1 MGIRHLG
8 PRGRRYVDWITFMSN
23 NNDKQYTTQ
32 ELNAMSNEDL
42 ARLGTELD
50 DVTIA
55 YRKER
60 FPIANDPAEKRA
72 ARAVTFWLVLG
83 IIGGLGFL
91 ATYIFWPWEYKA
103 HGDEGLLA
111 YTLYTPMLGIISGL
125 CILSLGFAVVLY
137 VKKFIPEEIAV
148 QRRHDGPSEE
158 VDRRTIV
165 ALLNDSWQTSTL
177 GRRKLIMGLA
187 GGGAV
192 LAGLTIIAPM
202 GGMIKNPWN
211 PKEGP
216 MDVQGDG
223 TLWTSGWTLVENDV
237 KVYLGRD
244 TAAIAESHTDATG
257 EHWSTTGVSRLVRMR
272 PEDLAAASMETV
284 FPLPAEMVNDG
295 AEYDPAKDVY
305 EHQMHSVHGPRNA
318 VMLIRLRTADA
329 EKVIERE
336 GQESFHYGDYYA
348 YSKICTHIG
357 CPTSL
362 YEAQTN
368 RILCP
373 CHQSQFDALHYGK
386 PVFGPAA
393 RALPQLPITVDEEGY
408 LIAAGNF
415 IEPLGPAFW
424 ERKS

>member
-1 MGIRHLG
+1 
-8 PRGRRYVDWITFMSN
+8 MS

-72 ARAVTFWLVLG
+72 VRSVAFWLALG

-91 ATYIFWPWEYKA
+91 ATYIFWPWQYKG
-103 HGDEGLLA
+103 HGDEGLMA
-111 YTLYTPMLGIISGL
+111 YTMYTPMLGITSGL

-177 GRRKLIMGLA
+177 GRRKVIMGLA
-187 GGGAV
+187 GTGAV
-192 LAGLTIIAPM
+192 LAGLTIVAPL
-202 GGMIKNPWN
+202 GGMIKNPWK

-223 TLWTSGWTLVENDV
+223 TLWTSGWTLAENNV

-272 PEDLAAASMETV
+272 PEDLGAASMETV

-295 AEYDPAKDVY
+295 AEYDPTKDVY

-408 LIAAGNF
+408 LVAAGNF

>member
-1 MGIRHLG
+1 
-8 PRGRRYVDWITFMSN
+8 MSN
-23 NNDKQYTTQ
+23 NNKDYTTQ

-42 ARLGTELD
+42 SRLGTELD
-50 DVTIA
+50 GVTVA
-55 YRKER
+55 FRKER

-72 ARAVTFWLVLG
+72 ERLIIVWLALGVLAG
-83 IIGGLGFL
+83 IAFLGVYL
-91 ATYIFWPWEYKA
+91 FWPWEYQG
-103 HGDEGLLA
+103 HGDEKLWW
-111 YTLYTPMLGIISGL
+111 YTFYTPLLGVTAGL
-125 CILSLGFAVVLY
+125 CILSLGFASVLY
-137 VKKFIPEEIAV
+137 VKKFIPQEISV

-165 ALLNDSWQTSTL
+165 ALLNDSWETSTL
-177 GRRKLIMGLA
+177 GRRKVIQILA
-187 GGGAV
+187 GAGAV
-192 LAGLTIIAPM
+192 LTGLTIVAPL
-202 GGMIKNPWN
+202 GGMLKNPWR
-211 PKEGP
+211 PKDGP

-223 TLWTSGWTLVENDV
+223 TLWTSGWTLHEKGV
-237 KVYLGRD
+237 KLYLGRD
-244 TAAIAESHTDATG
+244 TAAIAESHTGDAGT
-257 EHWSTTGVSRLVRMR
+257 HWTTAGVSRLVRMR

-284 FPLPAEMVNDG
+284 FPLPADDVNDG
-295 AEYDPAKDVY
+295 DLYDPERDVY
-305 EHQMHSVHGPRNA
+305 ENHMHSIHGPRNA
-318 VMLIRLRTADA
+318 VMLIRLRTSDA
-329 EKVIERE
+329 SKVIERE
-336 GQESFHYGDYYA
+336 GQEAFHYGDYYA

-408 LIAAGNF
+408 LVAEGNF

>member
-111 YTLYTPMLGIISGL
+111 YTLYTPMLGITSGL

-257 EHWSTTGVSRLVRMR
+257 EHWSTTGVSRLIRMR

>member
-42 ARLGTELD
+42 ARLGTKLD

-111 YTLYTPMLGIISGL
+111 YTLYTPMLGITSGL

>member
-1 MGIRHLG
+1 
-8 PRGRRYVDWITFMSN
+8 MSN
-23 NNDKQYTTQ
+23 DNKKQYTTQ
-32 ELNAMSNEDL
+32 ELNSMSNDDL

-72 ARAVTFWLVLG
+72 VRAVGIWAALG
-83 IIGGLGFL
+83 ILGGIGFL
-91 ATYIFWPWEYKA
+91 AVYLFWPWQYKG
-103 HGDEGLLA
+103 HGDEGLWT
-111 YTLYTPMLGIISGL
+111 YTVFTPLLGVLSGL
-125 CILSLGFAVVLY
+125 CIISLGFAGVLY

-177 GRRKLIMGLA
+177 GRRKVLMGLL

-192 LAGLTIIAPM
+192 FAGLTIVAPL
-202 GGMIKNPWN
+202 GGMVKNPWK

-223 TLWTSGWTLVENDV
+223 TLWTSGWTLQNNGV
-237 KVYLGRD
+237 KLYLGRD
-244 TAAIAESHTDATG
+244 TAAIAERHTG
-257 EHWSTTGVSRLVRMR
+257 ESGEHFITTGISRLVRVR

-284 FPLPAEMVNDG
+284 FPLPEEDVNDG
-295 AEYDPAKDVY
+295 DLYDPARDVY
-305 EHQMHSVHGPRNA
+305 TNHMHSIHGPRNA

-329 EKVIERE
+329 ERVVERE

-408 LIAAGNF
+408 LVAEGNF